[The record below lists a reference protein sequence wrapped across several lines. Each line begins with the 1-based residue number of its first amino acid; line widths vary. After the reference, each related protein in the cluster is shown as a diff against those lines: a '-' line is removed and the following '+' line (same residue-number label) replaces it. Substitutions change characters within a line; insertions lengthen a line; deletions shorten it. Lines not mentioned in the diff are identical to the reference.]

1 MALRALVPGKMR
13 FEHLG
18 RRLRRTAEDALVVS
32 DVFGTVIPSQ
42 VITVFRSCARTGGTQ
57 LALPTSFPVDVNHDK
72 RVGLQLRSRCPLAAA
87 IAVTI
92 FVVVVFVPVPAVA
105 IGRNVIIV
113 VVIVVVTVTIQI
125 KRRKLAAAIRWL
137 PCCCA
142 S

>member
-1 MALRALVPGKMR
+1 MR

-42 VITVFRSCARTGGTQ
+42 VITVFRSCARMLSGIGGTQ
-57 LALPTSFPVDVNHDK
+57 LALPTSFPINVNHDK

-92 FVVVVFVPVPAVA
+92 FVVVVVVPVPAVA

-113 VVIVVVTVTIQI
+113 VVLVVVTVTIQI